1 MQDAGT
7 PIRPVS
13 RIKIHWVGENPK
25 SEISA
30 RTGGRVVIAPAN
42 VTLRRRTEATLT
54 QYNDFLDFTIAL
66 VIGLMLG
73 SFVEYTVHRLMHKGI
88 FLGKRH
94 AKHHRNFEAQGWWG
108 EFTDYSLPG
117 LLIAWAGFL
126 VSVPAGFGFALGTFD
141 YAAFAAYAHQ
151 ILHEKPDLA
160 FWLGAPIHYLHHRE
174 NMWHHNFGIG
184 ASIWDRVLG
193 TYKASNWRPELSLRD
208 CPLREFVSIRWR

>member
-1 MQDAGT
+1 
-7 PIRPVS
+7 
-13 RIKIHWVGENPK
+13 
-25 SEISA
+25 
-30 RTGGRVVIAPAN
+30 
-42 VTLRRRTEATLT
+42 
-54 QYNDFLDFTIAL
+54 
-66 VIGLMLG
+66 
-73 SFVEYTVHRLMHKGI
+73 MHKGK

-126 VSVPAGFGFALGTFD
+126 VSVPAGFGFALGTVG

-151 ILHEKPDLA
+151 IQHEKLDLA

-184 ASIWDRVLG
+184 ASIWDRLLG
-193 TYKASNWRPELSLRD
+193 TYKASNWRLERRLRD
-208 CPLREFVSIRWR
+208 YPINEFVSIRWR

>member
-1 MQDAGT
+1 
-7 PIRPVS
+7 
-13 RIKIHWVGENPK
+13 
-25 SEISA
+25 
-30 RTGGRVVIAPAN
+30 VVIIPTDA
-42 VTLRRRTEATLT
+42 TLRRRTEATLT

-73 SFVEYTVHRLMHKGI
+73 SFVEYTVHRLMHKGK

-117 LLIAWAGFL
+117 LLIALAGFL
-126 VSVPAGFGFALGTFD
+126 VSVPAGFGFALGTFG

-151 ILHEKPDLA
+151 VQHEKPDLA
-160 FWLGAPIHYLHHRE
+160 FWLGVPIHYLHHRE

-184 ASIWDRVLG
+184 VSIWDRALG
-193 TYKASNWRPELSLRD
+193 TYKASKWQPERR
-208 CPLREFVSIRWR
+208 LREYPLSEFVTIRWR